1 MSGFDASGIRIY
13 DMGEVAPRAMDGR
26 SPRLSPNVV
35 SFSFCVTP
43 GLIGITAQSIVC
55 AFSVLFGTEN
65 SVKTGDKGYLILL
78 LNCANLHMFALEHR
92 LS

>member
-1 MSGFDASGIRIY
+1 MRGFDAPGNRAY
-13 DMGEVAPRAMDGR
+13 DMGEVAPRAMDGKIF
-26 SPRLSPNVV
+26 RLSPNVV
-35 SFSFCVTP
+35 SFFCVDSLGT
-43 GLIGITAQSIVC
+43 GITAQSIVC